1 MQIILTAIASVFAIL
16 LGTWGFIRASEKR
29 TDDKIKE
36 LKSDISHLETNL
48 KSDISEVNDSIK
60 EIRSYLFGLIGA
72 RPPEYKDK

>member
-48 KSDISEVNDSIK
+48 KSDISEVNDSVK
-60 EIRSYLFGLIGA
+60 EIRSYLFALIGA